1 MKTRILLAD
10 DHRMM
15 REGLRALLL
24 NQADMEVVGEA
35 EDGESVVRLALEL
48 APDVVLMDVEMPG
61 FNGIH
66 AARQILAAKEKV
78 RIVALSIHSEAQF
91 VTGMLAAGACAYLLK
106 DCAFDELTQAIRG
119 AMAGKIVLS
128 PAIRNNALEDYLRG
142 VNESP
147 LLSPRQ
153 EEVLRLLAKGMAA
166 KEIAVQLG
174 IHAKTVEMH
183 RQHIMEK
190 VGTRSLVRL
199 IKYAIREGLSSLN
212 Q

>member
-1 MKTRILLAD
+1 
-10 DHRMM
+10 MM
-15 REGLRALLL
+15 REGLRTLLL
-24 NQADMEVVGEA
+24 NQADMEIVGEA
-35 EDGESVVRLALEL
+35 EDGESVVRLAREL

-66 AARQILAAKEKV
+66 AARQILAVQETV
-78 RIVALSIHSEAQF
+78 RIVALSIHAETQF

-106 DCAFDELTQAIRG
+106 DCAFDELIQAIRG

-128 PAIRNNALEDYLRG
+128 PEIRNNALEDYRRG
-142 VNESP
+142 VNTPP

-153 EEVLRLLAKGMAA
+153 EEVLRLLAKGMTAR
-166 KEIAVQLG
+166 EIAAHLG

-183 RQHIMEK
+183 RQHVMKK

-212 Q
+212 P